1 MDEPER
7 DDEMIGRRMRKSTNN
22 RLRKAQSITLSMVL
36 FLGLVLGSGAFAA
49 VDKPALNLG
58 FESGNTGWTNPEGN
72 FTYNSVNASSSSGG
86 YTWNVTGSGTAMA
99 KLQPYANNQNFTT
112 VSNTLGLSADSRS
125 YMVGVFPRIT
135 NSSYIYKDITLAAGD
150 EFTMAWNYV
159 AIDYTPFNDASIV
172 TMVNQTD
179 VSKPAMINGRYAE
192 TVILGATVPGTA
204 NYTTGSYGSTGW
216 QTVRFKATVAGTY
229 RMGFVTFNLD
239 DTSYS
244 PILYVDDTIGTTLL
258 NGSTFTPVGQDPN
271 APASQPIKGI
281 SYDKNYF
288 NESGSND
295 GSISETLTL
304 TLAEETF
311 TGSNGSTISAT
322 VNNLPSGLTATVTK
336 VSSTTATLALSG
348 NAINHSIGDSI
359 SNLEVI
365 FPDGAFAGNVAAD
378 VLGSTTSDLSIQFNH
393 FSIVYNLNGGTNHG
407 SNPSDY
413 EQNSGTISLQAPT
426 KSGYS
431 FVGWFDAASGGN
443 AVTQIS
449 TTAGGTVT
457 LYARWAVTR
466 TITYNLNG
474 GTNDADNPAT
484 YIEGVAVTLEPATKT
499 GYYFDGWYNASSGG
513 GLVLSI
519 PESSTGNVT
528 LYARWVSATVVSPP
542 ARALSPVVYNFI
554 SGIAFTAG
562 EMTGSYGARMT
573 FEVVEKEAASLADLS
588 LIKSYFSTISNEAV
602 QNFILDINLFKSVNS
617 VETPVTET
625 AVPVTISFVV
635 PEGLRDK
642 DFQLIRIHDGVLD
655 VLTYTYD
662 ETTHILTFTT
672 DKFSTYSLTY
682 TEGLETLP
690 QTGGYGLVVMA
701 IGLMGIGSATLWTL
715 KRRNR

>member
-1 MDEPER
+1 
-7 DDEMIGRRMRKSTNN
+7 
-22 RLRKAQSITLSMVL
+22 
-36 FLGLVLGSGAFAA
+36 
-49 VDKPALNLG
+49 
-58 FESGNTGWTNPEGN
+58 
-72 FTYNSVNASSSSGG
+72 
-86 YTWNVTGSGTAMA
+86 
-99 KLQPYANNQNFTT
+99 
-112 VSNTLGLSADSRS
+112 
-125 YMVGVFPRIT
+125 MVGVFPHIT

-179 VSKPAMINGRYAE
+179 ASKPAMINGRYAE

-281 SYDKNYF
+281 SYNKNYF

-311 TGSNGSTISAT
+311 TGTNGSTIPVT

-348 NAINHSIGDSI
+348 NATNHSVGDSI
-359 SNLEVI
+359 SNLEVV
-365 FPDGAFAGNVAAD
+365 FPNSAFAGNIAAD
-378 VLGSTTSDLSIQFNH
+378 VLGATTSDLSIQFNH
-393 FSIVYNLNGGTNHG
+393 FSIVYNLNGGTNSG

-413 EQNSGTISLQAPT
+413 EQNSGTITLQSPT

-431 FVGWFDAASGGN
+431 FVGWFDASSGGN

-474 GTNDADNPAT
+474 GTNDVDNPAT
-484 YIEGVAVTLEPATKT
+484 YTEGIAVSLEPATKT

-513 GLVLSI
+513 SLVLSI
-519 PESSTGNVT
+519 PQSSTGNVT

-573 FEVVEKEAASLADLS
+573 FEVLEKENVPTSDLN
-588 LIKSYFSTISNEAV
+588 LIKSYFSTISNEMV
-602 QNFILDINLFKSVNS
+602 QNYILDINLYKSVNS
-617 VETPVTET
+617 VETPVTAT

-635 PEGLRDK
+635 PEELRDK
-642 DFQLIRIHDGVLD
+642 DFQLIRIHDDTLD

-672 DKFSTYSLTY
+672 DKFSTYTLSY
-682 TEGLETLP
+682 TEGMESLP
-690 QTGGYGLVVMA
+690 QTGGYLMVVLA
-701 IGLMGIGSATLWTL
+701 IGLMGIGSGALWSL